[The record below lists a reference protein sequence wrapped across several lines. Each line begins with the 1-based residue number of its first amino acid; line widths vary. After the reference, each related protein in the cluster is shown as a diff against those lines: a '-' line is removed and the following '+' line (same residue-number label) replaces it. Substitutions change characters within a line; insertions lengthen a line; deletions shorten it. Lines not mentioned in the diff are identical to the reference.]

1 VVQSKNVVDKLNFQK
16 QTNTQTNKE
25 EEEAILSRMVLGL
38 KKNIT

>member
-1 VVQSKNVVDKLNFQK
+1 VVQFKNVVDELNFQK
-16 QTNTQTNKE
+16 QTNKE

>member
-1 VVQSKNVVDKLNFQK
+1 VVKSKNVVDKLNFQK

-25 EEEAILSRMVLGL
+25 EEAILSRMVLGL